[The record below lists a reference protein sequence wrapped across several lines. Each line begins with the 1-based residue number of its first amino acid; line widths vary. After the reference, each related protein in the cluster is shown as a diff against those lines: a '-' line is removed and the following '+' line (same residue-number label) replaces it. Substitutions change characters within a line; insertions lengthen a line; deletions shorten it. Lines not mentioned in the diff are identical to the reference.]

1 MKSRVFAPLLVAVA
15 LVATACAGMD
25 PLPRSVSAIVA
36 SVTQGAQVDHP
47 DGAMLTVP
55 DGAAPDGSRATVARL
70 ATPPPPPPAVQLVGP
85 AFDASVSGD
94 LSGLVTLVLPVDPSL
109 VGPDPDLVR
118 AFRFDDEEGRW
129 LLVGGE
135 YRPDLQ
141 AVVIQTDHLSRWV
154 AGRVILDQ
162 VEAFVMG
169 LFDGIFGTPVF
180 DVGTPDCAGSTD
192 GFEAEQVAGV
202 GLRWCAGSL
211 PDGTPTLRVRSDRQY
226 TMGVLTGPDMSVT
239 RSPGFTGSI
248 ASLGHKLT
256 ERMEESFR
264 ADRNVSYALLTTG
277 REIQVAVLA
286 EPETTTSLL
295 TEVNSGAYLLDV
307 LDVAV
312 QALMLVLGASKAKA
326 LADATL
332 DGACFGAQVLGR
344 DGFTAAVDDGDAR
357 ATGVNLVELTLGCF
371 GDHLGSVFGIFANA
385 VRSVLVVIVGLIVGL
400 VAGVQGLVDLLS
412 GNGNGRIDVT
422 IGEEPVRR
430 PSVTIT
436 RDGWPDHLN
445 NAPSVIWVFFGAN
458 FIAPRWV
465 SCSPDYCIAGDSET
479 VHFVD
484 RSPLR
489 IRVSFPRALNPP
501 QESLEFLEVPPDQ
514 IDVLL
519 GRASP

>member
-1 MKSRVFAPLLVAVA
+1 MRPRVLPALVVAVA

-25 PLPRSVSAIVA
+25 PLPRSVSATVA
-36 SVTQGAQVDHP
+36 RVTHGAHVEHP
-47 DGAMLTVP
+47 DGAILTVP
-55 DGAAPDGSRATVARL
+55 DGAAPEGSRAAVARL
-70 ATPPPPPPAVQLVGP
+70 PAPPPPPPAVQLVGP
-85 AFDASVSGD
+85 AFDASVTGE
-94 LSGLVTLVLPVDPSL
+94 LSDLVTLVLPVDPAL
-109 VGPDPDLVR
+109 VEPDPDLVR

-129 LLVGGE
+129 LLIGGE

-154 AGRVILDQ
+154 AGRVVLDQ

-169 LFDGIFGTPVF
+169 LFDGIFGTSVF
-180 DVGTPDCAGSTD
+180 DVGTPACSGPTD
-192 GFEAEQVAGV
+192 GFEATQVSGV

-211 PDGTPTLRVRSDRQY
+211 PDGTPTLRVRSDRRY

-239 RSPGFTGSI
+239 RRPGFDGSL
-248 ASLGHKLT
+248 ASLGHRLT
-256 ERMEESFR
+256 EQMEESFR
-264 ADRNVSYALLTTG
+264 SNRNVSYALLTTG
-277 REIQVAVLA
+277 KDLQAAVLA
-286 EPETTTSLL
+286 EPGTTTSLL

-312 QALMLVLGASKAKA
+312 RALMLVLGKSKAEA
-326 LADATL
+326 LARATL
-332 DGACFGAQVLGR
+332 DGTCFTGQVLGS
-344 DGFTAAVDDGDAR
+344 DGLAGSVDDGDAR
-357 ATGVNLVELTLGCF
+357 ATGANLVELTLGCF
-371 GDHLGSVFGIFANA
+371 GDHLGSVFGIFASA
-385 VRSVLVVIVGLIVGL
+385 VRSVVVVIVGLIVGL

-422 IGEEPVRR
+422 IGDEPVRR

-436 RDGWPDHLN
+436 RDGWPDHLST
-445 NAPSVIWVFFGAN
+445 APPAIWAFFGAS
-458 FIAPRWV
+458 FILPRWA

-519 GRASP
+519 GRTDP